1 MTLLSR
7 GITNFRILEA
17 KDHIGGRSYT
27 TQETFEGATIPVDHG
42 SMWLHGGSANPLN
55 AIALQTG
62 NPTSTSTY
70 NQKVYKSNGGGALP
84 DKDLNKIYR
93 RNFENGFMDYQEGR
107 QDSTNADEGLD
118 ISANEYLGTIS
129 SNLKKEVLKHLYTSL
144 IELDYSARMSQ
155 LSLWWWD
162 NDLWLD
168 GPNQDDY
175 LMINGYGPLI
185 ESYAAPVLDK
195 VILEKAVTV
204 INYKKGPRV
213 KVRCGNE
220 LYKAK
225 KVIITVP
232 LGVLKAKLIKIRP
245 NLTRNHRLSIG
256 RLGMG
261 KMNKIIMFWLP
272 NDVFWPRETEILGDA
287 VERNSDFS
295 FFNHMPYNGDRPVL
309 VAFFAG
315 DEAELL
321 ETQYA
326 SSNST
331 HYEVEIT
338 ELAMIPLRN
347 MFGNN
352 IPSPSK
358 VVVTKWNVDNYSMGS
373 YSFNAVGMN
382 EDDRT
387 KLGTP
392 IRNSKI
398 VIAGEATS
406 QDHFQTTHGAYWEGK
421 RAAESVADSLA

>member
-55 AIALQTG
+55 AIAQQTG

-70 NQKVYKSNGGGALP
+70 NQKVYKSNGGGALL
-84 DKDLNKIYR
+84 DSQLNTIYR
-93 RNFENGFMDYQEGR
+93 QKFENGFMNYQEGR
-107 QDSTNADEGLD
+107 QESTNVDQGLD
-118 ISANEYLGTIS
+118 ISANQYLGTIS
-129 SNLKKEVLKHLYTSL
+129 DNFEKDVLKHLYSSL

-162 NDLWLD
+162 SDAWLA
-168 GPNQDDY
+168 GPDQDDY

-185 ESYAAPVLDK
+185 ASYAAPVLDK
-195 VILEKAVTV
+195 VTLEKAVTV

-213 KVRCGNE
+213 KVRCGKE

-225 KVIITVP
+225 KVIVTVP

-245 NLTRNHRLSIG
+245 NLTQDHRLSIG

-261 KMNKIIMFWLP
+261 KMNKIIMFWP
-272 NDVFWPRETEILGDA
+272 RNQVFWPRGTEILGDA
-287 VERNSDFS
+287 VERNIDFS
-295 FFNHMPYNGDRPVL
+295 FFNFMPYNGDRPFL
-309 VAFFAG
+309 AGFFAG
-315 DEAELL
+315 DEAERL
-321 ETQYA
+321 ETLYA
-326 SSNST
+326 SSNPGL
-331 HYEVEIT
+331 YEQEIRD
-338 ELAMIPLRN
+338 LAMIPLRN
-347 MFGNN
+347 MFGNS
-352 IPSPSK
+352 IPLPSK
-358 VVVTKWNVDNYSMGS
+358 VVVTKWNVDNYSRGS
-373 YSFNAVGMN
+373 YSFNAVGMDQN
-382 EDDRT
+382 DRT

-398 VIAGEATS
+398 IIAGEATS

-421 RAAESVADSLA
+421 KAANSVADSLA

>member
-1 MTLLSR
+1 MTLSSQ
-7 GITNFRILEA
+7 GITNYIILEA

-42 SMWLHGGSANPLN
+42 SGWLHGGSANPLN
-55 AIALQTG
+55 DIALQTG

-84 DKDLNKIYR
+84 DEDLNTIYSE
-93 RNFENGFMDYQEGR
+93 NFENGFMDYQEFLQWDR
-107 QDSTNADEGLD
+107 NADEGLD
-118 ISANEYLGTIS
+118 ISANEYLETIS
-129 SNLKKEVLKHLYTSL
+129 DNLKKEVLKHLYTSL
-144 IELDYSARMSQ
+144 IELEYSARMSQ

-175 LMINGYGPLI
+175 LMIDGYGPLI

-195 VILEKAVTV
+195 VVLEKAVTV
-204 INYKKGPRV
+204 IDYQNGPTV
-213 KVRCGNE
+213 DVQCGNE

-232 LGVLKAKLIKIRP
+232 LGVLKAELIEIIP
-245 NLTRNHRLSIG
+245 NLTGNLRAIIG

-261 KMNKIIMFWLP
+261 KMNKIIMFWP
-272 NDVFWPRETEILGDA
+272 QNEVFWPQETEILGD
-287 VERNSDFS
+287 VEERDSDFS
-295 FFNHMPYNGDRPVL
+295 FFNHMPYNGDRPFL
-309 VAFFAG
+309 DAFFAG
-315 DEAELL
+315 EEAELL

-326 SSNST
+326 SSNPAL
-331 HYEVEIT
+331 YEEKIT